1 MSLET
6 ETLYETT
13 TFKHFDREW
22 SVPTKR
28 HLTHIKKMRDDL
40 RSGFSDYNV
49 LVAET
54 MLGQEQFLALL
65 ELDPDEDELN
75 TFVGEIAKAMGIG
88 TAGNSRPSSTSS

>member
-13 TFKHFDREW
+13 TFEHFDREW

-28 HLTHIKKMRDDL
+28 HLSHIKKMRDEL
-40 RSGFSDYNV
+40 RSGFADQNL

-54 MLGQEQFLALL
+54 MLSEEQFLALCDI
-65 ELDPDEDELN
+65 DPDDDQLN
-75 TFVGEIAKAMGIG
+75 DFVNAIAKAMGIG
-88 TAGNSRPSSTSS
+88 TSGNSRPSSTSS